1 MRTLSITEARANLSA
16 VLEKAKQGEDI
27 GIICGNQII
36 QLKPTPVVAW
46 EDSYAYQEYGVTP
59 DEWSKFKERI
69 ATRRAREKYAVFK
82 GKFDPKE
89 LD

>member
-1 MRTLSITEARANLSA
+1 MKTLSITEARANLSA

-27 GIICGNQII
+27 GIISGNQII

-46 EDSYAYQEYGVTP
+46 EDSYVYQKYGVTP
-59 DEWSKFKERI
+59 EEWEKFKAR
-69 ATRRAREKYAVFK
+69 TGNRRGKEKYATFK
-82 GKFDPKE
+82 GKFDPKQ